1 MIITYTQ
8 KKSYKAAGSTWQS
21 NNKYIKRQKL
31 KGEPSKQFIVCFLL
45 TD

>member
-8 KKSYKAAGSTWQS
+8 RKSYKAAGSIWQS

-31 KGEPSKQFIVCFLL
+31 KGEPSEHFIVRFLL